1 MLQFRLLGFP
11 IVIHWIFWL
20 NTALM
25 GGALGADSPEAF
37 RGMLAWMLA
46 CFVSILIHELGHAL
60 AMRSFG
66 DRSVAIVLYAFGGF
80 ARGSRLFTRSQDL
93 QLTAAGPGLQIACG
107 LAVGWAMTIW
117 PMPVGWPSQ
126 VASAFTEVS
135 LFWALLNL
143 APILPLDGGRLCA
156 AFFGRIRPALVIS
169 IIFAVLLAFI
179 CMQSHL
185 WVSFQNRLFETID
198 IPIRFRED
206 SDQNFPNFVPLLF
219 FGFLAY
225 NNWKQL
231 QGEPQIPWMDAR

>member
-1 MLQFRLLGFP
+1 MLQFRLFGFP

-37 RGMLAWMLA
+37 RSMLAWVLA
-46 CFVSILIHELGHAL
+46 CFVSILIHELGHAF

-93 QLTAAGPGLQIACG
+93 QLTAAGPGLQIAFG
-107 LAVGWAMTIW
+107 LAVGWSMTLWRI
-117 PMPVGWPSQ
+117 PSPWLRE
-126 VASAFTEVS
+126 AADAFTVVS

-143 APILPLDGGRLCA
+143 VPILPLDGGRLCA
-156 AFFGRIRPALVIS
+156 AFLGRMRPALVIS
-169 IIFAVLLAFI
+169 LVCAVLLALSG
-179 CMQSHL
+179 MQDRL
-185 WVSFQNRLFETID
+185 WLDMQNTILQTID
-198 IPIRFRED
+198 IRAHTRVGGGIFT
-206 SDQNFPNFVPLLF
+206 LIF
-219 FGFLAY
+219 FGMMAF

>member
-11 IVIHWIFWL
+11 IIVHWIFWL

-25 GGALGADSPEAF
+25 GGALGANTPEAF
-37 RGMLAWMLA
+37 RSMLAWIVA

-66 DRSVAIVLYAFGGF
+66 DRSVTIVLYAFGGF

-117 PMPVGWPSQ
+117 RIPSPWLRE
-126 VASAFTEVS
+126 AADAFTVVS

-143 APILPLDGGRLCA
+143 VPILPLDGGRLCA
-156 AFFGRIRPALVIS
+156 AFLGRMRPALVIS
-169 IIFAVLLAFI
+169 LVCAVLLAFSG
-179 CMQSHL
+179 MQERL
-185 WVSFQNRLFETID
+185 WLDMQNTILQTID
-198 IPIRFRED
+198 IRAHTRIGGGIFT
-206 SDQNFPNFVPLLF
+206 LIF
-219 FGFLAY
+219 FGMMAV

-231 QGEPQIPWMDAR
+231 QGESQIPWMDAR

>member
-107 LAVGWAMTIW
+107 LAVGWAMTLWRI
-117 PMPVGWPSQ
+117 PSPWLRE
-126 VASAFTEVS
+126 AADAFTVVS

-143 APILPLDGGRLCA
+143 VPILPLDGGRLCA
-156 AFFGRIRPALVIS
+156 AFLGRMRPALVIS
-169 IIFAVLLAFI
+169 LVCAVLLAFSG
-179 CMQSHL
+179 MQDRL
-185 WVSFQNRLFETID
+185 WLDMQNTILQTID
-198 IPIRFRED
+198 IRAHTRIGGGIFT
-206 SDQNFPNFVPLLF
+206 LIF
-219 FGFLAY
+219 FGMMAL

>member
-1 MLQFRLLGFP
+1 MLQFRLFGFP

-37 RGMLAWMLA
+37 RSMLAWVLA
-46 CFVSILIHELGHAL
+46 CFVSILIHELGHAF

-80 ARGSRLFTRSQDL
+80 ARGSRLFTRSQDI
-93 QLTAAGPGLQIACG
+93 QLTAAGPGLQIAFG
-107 LAVGWAMTIW
+107 LAVGWSMKIW
-117 PMPVGWPSQ
+117 PIRFDWLNQ
-126 VASAFTEVS
+126 VASDFTEVS

-156 AFFGRIRPALVIS
+156 AFLGRIRPALVIS
-169 IIFAVLLAFI
+169 IVCAVVLAFV
-179 CMQSHL
+179 CMQSRM
-185 WVSFQNRLFETID
+185 WVSFQNWAFETID
-198 IPIRFRED
+198 IPIRFREG
-206 SDQNFPNFVPLLF
+206 SDQNPLNYIPLIF
-219 FGFLAY
+219 FGMMAF

>member
-1 MLQFRLLGFP
+1 MLQFRLFGFP

-37 RGMLAWMLA
+37 RSMLAWVLA
-46 CFVSILIHELGHAL
+46 CFVSILIHELGHAF

-93 QLTAAGPGLQIACG
+93 QLTAAGPGLQIAFG
-107 LAVGWAMTIW
+107 LAVGWSMTLWRI
-117 PMPVGWPSQ
+117 PSPWLRE
-126 VASAFTEVS
+126 AADAFTVVS

-143 APILPLDGGRLCA
+143 VPILPLDGGRLCA
-156 AFFGRIRPALVIS
+156 AFLGRMRPALVIS
-169 IIFAVLLAFI
+169 LVCAVLLALSG
-179 CMQSHL
+179 MQSGL
-185 WVSFQNRLFETID
+185 WLDMQNTILQTID
-198 IPIRFRED
+198 IRAHTRVGGGMFTLI
-206 SDQNFPNFVPLLF
+206 F
-219 FGFLAY
+219 FGMMAF

>member
-11 IVIHWIFWL
+11 IVIHWLFWL

-37 RGMLAWMLA
+37 RSMLAWMVA

-107 LAVGWAMTIW
+107 LAVGWAMTLWRI
-117 PMPVGWPSQ
+117 PSPWLRE
-126 VASAFTEVS
+126 AADAFTVVS

-143 APILPLDGGRLCA
+143 VPILPLDGGRLCA
-156 AFFGRIRPALVIS
+156 AFLGRMRPALVIS
-169 IIFAVLLAFI
+169 LVCAVLLAFSG
-179 CMQSHL
+179 MQERL
-185 WVSFQNRLFETID
+185 WLDMQNTILQTID
-198 IPIRFRED
+198 IRAHTRIGGGVFT
-206 SDQNFPNFVPLLF
+206 LIF
-219 FGFLAY
+219 FGMMAV

-231 QGEPQIPWMDAR
+231 QGESQIPWMDAR

>member
-11 IVIHWIFWL
+11 IVIHWLFWL

-37 RGMLAWMLA
+37 RSMLAWMLA

-107 LAVGWAMTIW
+107 LAVGWAMTLWRI
-117 PMPVGWPSQ
+117 PSPWLRE
-126 VASAFTEVS
+126 AADAFTVVS

-143 APILPLDGGRLCA
+143 VPILPLDGGRLCA
-156 AFFGRIRPALVIS
+156 AFLGRMRPALVIS
-169 IIFAVLLAFI
+169 LVCAVLLAFSG
-179 CMQSHL
+179 MQDRL
-185 WVSFQNRLFETID
+185 WLDMQNMILQTID
-198 IPIRFRED
+198 IRAHTRIGGGIFT
-206 SDQNFPNFVPLLF
+206 LIF
-219 FGFLAY
+219 FGMMAL

>member
-1 MLQFRLLGFP
+1 MLQFRLFGFP

-37 RGMLAWMLA
+37 RSMLAWVLA
-46 CFVSILIHELGHAL
+46 CFVSILIHELGHAF

-93 QLTAAGPGLQIACG
+93 QLTAAGPGLQIAFG
-107 LAVGWAMTIW
+107 LAVGWSMTLWRI
-117 PMPVGWPSQ
+117 PSPWLRE
-126 VASAFTEVS
+126 AADAFTVVS

-143 APILPLDGGRLCA
+143 VPILPLDGGRLCA
-156 AFFGRIRPALVIS
+156 ASLGRMRPALVIS
-169 IIFAVLLAFI
+169 LVCAVLLALSG
-179 CMQSHL
+179 MQSGL
-185 WVSFQNRLFETID
+185 WLDMQNTILKTID
-198 IPIRFRED
+198 IRAHTRVGGGMFTLI
-206 SDQNFPNFVPLLF
+206 F
-219 FGFLAY
+219 FGMMAF

-231 QGEPQIPWMDAR
+231 QGEPQIPWMNAR

>member
-37 RGMLAWMLA
+37 RSMLAWMVA

-107 LAVGWAMTIW
+107 LAVGWAMTLWRI
-117 PMPVGWPSQ
+117 PSPWLRE
-126 VASAFTEVS
+126 AADAFTVVS

-143 APILPLDGGRLCA
+143 VPILPLDGGRLCA
-156 AFFGRIRPALVIS
+156 AFLGRMRPALVIS
-169 IIFAVLLAFI
+169 FVCAVLLAFSG
-179 CMQSHL
+179 MQDRL
-185 WVSFQNRLFETID
+185 WLDMQNMILQTID
-198 IPIRFRED
+198 IRAHTRIGGGIFT
-206 SDQNFPNFVPLLF
+206 LIF
-219 FGFLAY
+219 FGMMAL

>member
-37 RGMLAWMLA
+37 RSMLAWMVA

-107 LAVGWAMTIW
+107 LAVGWAMTLWRIPFPW
-117 PMPVGWPSQ
+117 LRE
-126 VASAFTEVS
+126 AADAFTVVS

-143 APILPLDGGRLCA
+143 VPILPLDGGRLCA
-156 AFFGRIRPALVIS
+156 ASLGRMRPALVIS
-169 IIFAVLLAFI
+169 LVCAVLLALSG
-179 CMQSHL
+179 MQDRL
-185 WVSFQNRLFETID
+185 WLDLQNTILQTID
-198 IPIRFRED
+198 IRAHTRIGGGVFT
-206 SDQNFPNFVPLLF
+206 LIF
-219 FGFLAY
+219 FGMMAV

-231 QGEPQIPWMDAR
+231 QGESQIPWMDAR